1 MRADGGSV
9 HASAGIGRRRSV
21 AAARTKKGGGKSEER
36 GRCAFDRFAIGS
48 DRGSERG
55 GWNAREGRVRRGRA
69 RTRMNSVPTAPEM
82 PAIATL
88 GPSGVLPARTVT
100 APAAGRRVDMA
111 TRRLSLARELGAA
124 YAPRAPARAL
134 EAIRLCI
141 VGVMDGR
148 TRRTC
153 LFAREVS
160 GALA

>member
-1 MRADGGSV
+1 
-9 HASAGIGRRRSV
+9 
-21 AAARTKKGGGKSEER
+21 
-36 GRCAFDRFAIGS
+36 
-48 DRGSERG
+48 
-55 GWNAREGRVRRGRA
+55 
-69 RTRMNSVPTAPEM
+69 MNSVPTAPEM

-134 EAIRLCI
+134 EAIILCI

-160 GALA
+160 GTWRDSTKW